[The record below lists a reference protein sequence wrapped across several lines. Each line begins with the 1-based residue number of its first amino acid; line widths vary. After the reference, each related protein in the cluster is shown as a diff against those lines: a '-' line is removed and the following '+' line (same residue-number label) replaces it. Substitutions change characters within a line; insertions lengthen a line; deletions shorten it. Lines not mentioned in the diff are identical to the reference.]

1 MKNYLNNQIQRL
13 QTIFDNNQ
21 SLKALFKQEIQDL
34 FLATFELDRHFFVN
48 INDSYYVDLLHV
60 IDANKS
66 EQSNLLLA
74 SSLAVNTLNILAQF
88 IMIEL
93 MSNPENQ
100 DLSDAEHDRLVTR
113 TTTQLCND
121 LATVYE
127 QV

>member
-13 QTIFDNNQ
+13 QTIFENNQ
-21 SLKALFKQEIQDL
+21 SLRALFKQEIQDL
-34 FLATFELDRHFFVN
+34 FLATFELDRHFYVN

-60 IDANKS
+60 IDTNKF
-66 EQSNLLLA
+66 EQPNLLLA
-74 SSLAVNTLNILAQF
+74 SSLAVNTLNILAQS

-100 DLSDAEHDRLVTR
+100 DLSDAEHDQLVSDAAN
-113 TTTQLCND
+113 QLTCD

-127 QV
+127 RI